1 MIYLED
7 YMFDILRTVLIAAVP
22 LIIFSVLRHFY
33 NKAQRAREEMR
44 KNMLDFSELM
54 GPEPA
59 EPPQEEPEPP
69 LEPGKVKC
77 EYCDSVVDAGTNCPN
92 CGAVLPRPPKV
103 IMLDGTVRLGP
114 TADDVV
120 VLMDSIKTAP
130 PLTQRR

>member
-1 MIYLED
+1 
-7 YMFDILRTVLIAAVP
+7 

-33 NKAQRAREEMR
+33 KAAQKAEQARR
-44 KNMLDFSELM
+44 QFWIDFSELM
-54 GPEPA
+54 EEKPA
-59 EPPQEEPEPP
+59 DPPQEAPADPPQKEPEPP

-77 EYCDSVVDAGTNCPN
+77 EYCDSYVDAGTNCPN
-92 CGAVLPRPPKV
+92 CGAVLPRSPRSSKV
-103 IMLDGTVRLGP
+103 IMLDGTIRLGP